1 MLGQQEYEI
10 HQLPLLQIMK
20 ADVLQ
25 FDNENIGLVI
35 YQDFLTVN

>member
-1 MLGQQEYEI
+1 MAQQGYEI
-10 HQLPLLQIMK
+10 YQLPLIQIMK

-25 FDNENIGLVI
+25 FDNANIGLVI